1 MNVCFDNIVGNG
13 ALKSRISRDVSEGTV
28 SHAYII
34 EGPEGIGRH
43 TLAKNIAAALSCTSE
58 GQVPCGKCKCCQKI
72 LSDNSPDVKTVGFI
86 DDKVTIGVD
95 QIREIKEDMATFPG
109 ELKVKVYIIE
119 NAESLTVQAQNSF
132 LLSLEEPP
140 EYVRFF
146 LICESANSL
155 LETVRS
161 RAPTLRM
168 SRLGTDEVESYILKN
183 DSRARSLAEEEPE
196 TFKTIIHASDG
207 CIGRARALLGG
218 RERKALLEERRIA
231 EEVISLLST
240 PNRTEAMELLSLL
253 GNKRVSV
260 IKYLTS
266 VEYAIR
272 DLILLKKSENVSL
285 CFYTDK
291 EAAQEIATH
300 FTSQSL
306 ISLYDAIS
314 EAVSELESN
323 SNVKLTVLY
332 MMQKSGL
339 I

>member
-1 MNVCFDNIVGNG
+1 MNVCFDNIVGNE

-34 EGPEGIGRH
+34 EGPAGIGRH
-43 TLAKNIAAALSCTSE
+43 TLAKNIAAALSCISD
-58 GQVPCGKCKCCQKI
+58 GQIPCGRCKCCQKI
-72 LSDNSPDVKTVGFI
+72 FSDNSPDVKTVGFI

-119 NAESLTVQAQNSF
+119 NAECLTVQAQNSF

-161 RAPTLRM
+161 RAPALRM
-168 SRLGTDEVESYILKN
+168 SRLGTDEVESYILKT
-183 DSRARSLAEEEPE
+183 DSRARSLSEEEPE
-196 TFKTIIHASDG
+196 TFKTLIHASDG
-207 CIGRARALLGG
+207 RIGRAQALLGA
-218 RERKALLEERRIA
+218 RERKAMIEERRIA
-231 EEVISLLST
+231 EEVISLLSS
-240 PNRTEAMELLSLL
+240 PDRTEALELSSTL
-253 GNKRVSV
+253 GTKRVSV
-260 IKYLTS
+260 IKYLTA
-266 VEYAIR
+266 VECAIR
-272 DLILLKKSENVSL
+272 DLILLKKSENISL

-291 EAAQEIATH
+291 ETAQEISTR
-300 FTSQSL
+300 FTSKSL
-306 ISLYDAIS
+306 ITLYDAIS
-314 EAVSELESN
+314 DAVSELETN
-323 SNVKLTVLY
+323 SNVRLTVLN

>member
-1 MNVCFDNIVGNG
+1 MNVCFDNIVGND
-13 ALKSRISRDVSEGTV
+13 ALKSRISRDVCEGTV

-34 EGPEGIGRH
+34 EGPEGVGRH
-43 TLAKNIAAALSCTSE
+43 TLAKSIAAALSCTSD
-58 GQVPCGKCKCCQKI
+58 GQVPCGRCRYCQKI
-72 LSDNSPDVKTVGFI
+72 FSDNSPDVKVIGFI

-109 ELKVKVYIIE
+109 ELSVKVYIIE

-161 RAPTLRM
+161 RAPSLRM
-168 SRLGTDEVESYILKN
+168 SRVGFDVVVDYVLKH
-183 DSRARSLAEEEPE
+183 DSRARTLAEEEPE
-196 TFKTIIHASDG
+196 TFKTVIHASDG
-207 CIGRARALLGG
+207 RIGRARTLLGG
-218 RERKALLEERRIA
+218 RERKAMLEERRIA
-231 EEVISLLST
+231 ESVISLLAS
-240 PNRTEAMELLSLL
+240 PNRTETMEIVSTL
-253 GNKRVSV
+253 GIKRASV
-260 IKYLTS
+260 IKYLTA
-266 VEYAIR
+266 VECAIR

-291 EAAQEIATH
+291 ESAQEIATR
-300 FTSQSL
+300 FTSKSL

-314 EAVSELESN
+314 DAVSELEAN
-323 SNVKLTVLY
+323 SNVRLTVLN
-332 MMQKSGL
+332 MMQRSGL

>member
-1 MNVCFDNIVGNG
+1 MNVCFDNIVGND
-13 ALKSRISRDVSEGTV
+13 ALKSRISRDVCEGTV

-34 EGPEGIGRH
+34 EGPEGVGRH
-43 TLAKNIAAALSCTSE
+43 TLAKSIAAALSCTSD
-58 GQVPCGKCKCCQKI
+58 GQVPCGRCRYCQKI
-72 LSDNSPDVKTVGFI
+72 FSDNSPDVKVIGFI

-109 ELKVKVYIIE
+109 ELSVKVYIIE

-161 RAPTLRM
+161 RAPSLRM
-168 SRLGTDEVESYILKN
+168 SRLGFDEVEDYVLKN
-183 DSRARSLAEEEPE
+183 DSRARTLAEEEPE
-196 TFKTIIHASDG
+196 TFKTVIHASDG
-207 CIGRARALLGG
+207 RIGRARTLLGG
-218 RERKALLEERRIA
+218 RERKAMLEERRIA
-231 EEVISLLST
+231 ESVISLLAS
-240 PNRTEAMELLSLL
+240 PNRTETMEIVSTL
-253 GNKRVSV
+253 GIKRASV
-260 IKYLTS
+260 IKYLTA
-266 VEYAIR
+266 VECAIR

-291 EAAQEIATH
+291 ESAQEIATR
-300 FTSQSL
+300 FTSKSL

-314 EAVSELESN
+314 DAVSELEAN
-323 SNVKLTVLY
+323 SNVRLTVLN
-332 MMQKSGL
+332 MMQRSGL

>member
-1 MNVCFDNIVGNG
+1 MNVCFDNIVGND
-13 ALKSRISRDVSEGTV
+13 ALKSRISRDVCEGTV

-34 EGPEGIGRH
+34 EGPEGVGRH
-43 TLAKNIAAALSCTSE
+43 TLAKSIAAALSCTSD
-58 GQVPCGKCKCCQKI
+58 GQVPCGRCRSCQKI
-72 LSDNSPDVKTVGFI
+72 FSDNSPDVKVIGFI

-95 QIREIKEDMATFPG
+95 RIREIKEDMATFPG
-109 ELKVKVYIIE
+109 ELSIKVYIIE

-161 RAPTLRM
+161 RAPSLRM
-168 SRLGTDEVESYILKN
+168 SRLGFDEVEDYVLKN
-183 DSRARSLAEEEPE
+183 DSRARTLAEEEPE
-196 TFKTIIHASDG
+196 TFKTVIHASDG
-207 CIGRARALLGG
+207 RIGRARTLLGG
-218 RERKALLEERRIA
+218 RERKAMLEERRIA
-231 EEVISLLST
+231 ESVISLLAS
-240 PNRTEAMELLSLL
+240 PNRTETMEIVSTL
-253 GNKRVSV
+253 GIKRASV
-260 IKYLTS
+260 IKYLTA
-266 VEYAIR
+266 VECAIR

-291 EAAQEIATH
+291 ESAQEIATR
-300 FTSQSL
+300 FTSKSL

-314 EAVSELESN
+314 DAVSELEAN
-323 SNVKLTVLY
+323 SNVRLTVLN
-332 MMQKSGL
+332 MMQRSGL

>member
-1 MNVCFDNIVGNG
+1 MNVCFDNIVGND
-13 ALKSRISRDVSEGTV
+13 ALKGRISRDVVEGTV

-34 EGPEGIGRH
+34 EGPTGSGRH
-43 TLAKNIAAALSCTSE
+43 TLAKNIAAALSCHSD
-58 GQVPCGKCKCCQKI
+58 GHVPCGTCKSCQKI
-72 LSDNSPDVKTVGFI
+72 FSDNAPDVKTIGFI
-86 DDKVTIGVD
+86 DEKVTIGVD
-95 QIREIKEDMATFPG
+95 QIREIKDDMATFPG
-109 ELKVKVYIIE
+109 ELNVKVYIIE

-161 RAPTLRM
+161 RAPALRM
-168 SRLGTDEVESYILKN
+168 ARLTTDEVENYIIKN
-183 DSRARSLAEEEPE
+183 DSRARALSIEEPE
-196 TFKTIIHASDG
+196 NFKVLVHAADG
-207 CIGRARALLGG
+207 RIGRAVSLLGG
-218 RERKALLEERRIA
+218 RERKAVLEERRIA
-231 EEVISLLST
+231 EKIISLLSSPDRAET
-240 PNRTEAMELLSLL
+240 LEIVSTL
-253 GNKRVSV
+253 GNKRQSV
-260 IKYLTS
+260 IKYLTA

-272 DLILLKKSENVSL
+272 DLMLLKKSENVSL

-291 EAAQEIATH
+291 ESAQEISTR
-300 FTSQSL
+300 FTSRSL

-314 EAVSELESN
+314 DAVTELEAN

-332 MMQKSGL
+332 MMQKAGL

>member
-1 MNVCFDNIVGNG
+1 MNVCFDNIVGND
-13 ALKSRISRDVSEGTV
+13 ALKGRISRDVAENTV

-34 EGPEGIGRH
+34 EGPSGSGRH
-43 TLAKNIAAALSCTSE
+43 TLAKNIAAALSCLSE
-58 GQVPCGKCKCCQKI
+58 GHVPCGRCKSCKKI
-72 LSDNSPDVKTVGFI
+72 FSDGSPDVKVVGFI
-86 DDKVTIGVD
+86 DEKVTIGVD

-161 RAPTLRM
+161 RAPALRM
-168 SRLGTDEVESYILKN
+168 SRLSDSKVKEYITKN
-183 DSRARSLAEEEPE
+183 DSRARSLATEEPE
-196 TFKTIIHASDG
+196 SFKILVHAADG
-207 CIGRARALLGG
+207 RIGRALALLGG
-218 RERKALLEERRIA
+218 RERKAMLEERRIA
-231 EEVISLLST
+231 EEIISLLSS
-240 PNRTEAMELLSLL
+240 PNRAETLEIISTL
-253 GNKRVSV
+253 GNKRQGV
-260 IKYLTS
+260 IKYLTA

-272 DLILLKKSENVSL
+272 DLILLKKSESVSL

-291 EAAQEIATH
+291 EVAQEISTR
-300 FTSQSL
+300 FTSSSL

-314 EAVSELESN
+314 EAVSELEAN
-323 SNVKLTVLY
+323 SNVRLTVLN
-332 MMQKSGL
+332 MMQKAGL

>member
-1 MNVCFDNIVGNG
+1 MKVCFDNIVGNV
-13 ALKSRISRDVSEGTV
+13 ALKNRISRDVCEGTV

-43 TLAKNIAAALSCTSE
+43 TLAKSITAALSCTSE
-58 GQVPCGKCKCCQKI
+58 DQIPCGKCKYCQKI
-72 LSDNSPDVKTVGFI
+72 FSDNSPDVKIIGFI

-95 QIREIKEDMATFPG
+95 QIREIKEDMATYPG

-146 LICESANSL
+146 LICESANAL

-161 RAPTLRM
+161 RAPALRM
-168 SRLGTDEVESYILKN
+168 SRLELDEVKSYILKN
-183 DSRARSLAEEEPE
+183 DSRARSLAEEDPE
-196 TFKTIIHASDG
+196 TFKTLIHSSDG
-207 CIGRARALLGG
+207 RIGRASALLGA

-231 EEVISLLST
+231 ESIISLLST
-240 PNRTEAMELLSLL
+240 PNRTEALELSMTL
-253 GNKRVSV
+253 GTKRANV

-266 VEYAIR
+266 VELAIR
-272 DLILLKKSENVSL
+272 DLILLKKSEHVSL

-291 EAAQEIATH
+291 ESAQEISTR
-300 FTSQSL
+300 FTSKSL
-306 ISLYDAIS
+306 ITLYDAIS
-314 EAVSELESN
+314 NAVTELEAN
-323 SNVKLTVLY
+323 SNVRLTILN

>member
-1 MNVCFDNIVGNG
+1 MNVCFDNIVGND
-13 ALKSRISRDVSEGTV
+13 ALKERISRDVCEGTV

-34 EGPEGIGRH
+34 EGAEGIGRH
-43 TLAKNIAAALSCTSE
+43 TLAKSIAAALSCSSD
-58 GQVPCGKCKCCQKI
+58 GQAPCGKCKYCQKI
-72 LSDNSPDVKTVGFI
+72 FSDGSPDVKTIGFI

-109 ELKVKVYIIE
+109 ELRVKVYIIE
-119 NAESLTVQAQNSF
+119 NADSMTVQAQNSF

-146 LICESANSL
+146 LICESAISL

-168 SRLGTDEVESYILKN
+168 SRLDRDEIERYILKN
-183 DSRARSLAEEEPE
+183 DSRARSLSEEEPE
-196 TFKTIIHASDG
+196 TFKAVIHASDG
-207 CIGRARALLGG
+207 RIGRARALLGG
-218 RERKALLEERRIA
+218 RERKAMLDERKTA
-231 EEVISLLST
+231 ETVVSLLSS
-240 PNRTEAMELLSLL
+240 PNRTEAVELVSIL
-253 GNKRVSV
+253 GTKRASV
-260 IKYLTS
+260 IKYLTA

-291 EAAQEIATH
+291 ESAQETATR
-300 FTSQSL
+300 FTSRSL

-314 EAVSELESN
+314 DAVAELEAN
-323 SNVKLTVLY
+323 SNVRLTILN

>member
-1 MNVCFDNIVGNG
+1 MCFDNIVGND
-13 ALKSRISRDVSEGTV
+13 ALKSRISRDVCEGTV

-34 EGPEGIGRH
+34 EGPEGVGRH
-43 TLAKNIAAALSCTSE
+43 TLAKSIAAALSCTSD
-58 GQVPCGKCKCCQKI
+58 GQVPCGRCRYCQKI
-72 LSDNSPDVKTVGFI
+72 FSDNSPDVKVIGFI

-109 ELKVKVYIIE
+109 ELSVKVYIIE

-161 RAPTLRM
+161 RAPSLRM
-168 SRLGTDEVESYILKN
+168 SRLGFDEVEDYVLKN
-183 DSRARSLAEEEPE
+183 DSRARTLAEEEPE
-196 TFKTIIHASDG
+196 TFKTVIHASDG
-207 CIGRARALLGG
+207 RIGRARTLLGG
-218 RERKALLEERRIA
+218 RERKAMLEERRIA
-231 EEVISLLST
+231 ESVISLLAS
-240 PNRTEAMELLSLL
+240 PNRTETMEIVSTL
-253 GNKRVSV
+253 GIKRASV
-260 IKYLTS
+260 IKYLTA
-266 VEYAIR
+266 VECAIR

-291 EAAQEIATH
+291 ESAQEIATR
-300 FTSQSL
+300 FTSKSL

-314 EAVSELESN
+314 DAVSELEAN
-323 SNVKLTVLY
+323 SNVRLTVLN
-332 MMQKSGL
+332 MMQRSGL